1 MSKKRSKRKG
11 GKKKAAHDEPVNF
24 DPRQMEE
31 MTADLHRLLEEQDFE
46 TIDEAKAFIN
56 DLLASPGPLPS
67 IPPSTPLGEAQD
79 LIYDAW
85 ESSGFERL
93 ELARDA
99 LDISEDCAD
108 AWVLLAEE
116 AAGSL
121 HEARVFYEEG
131 VKAGEKVLG
140 QDAFE
145 DHAGHFWLVF
155 ETRPYMRARAGLAGC
170 LWDLDKHVEAIDHL
184 QDMLR
189 LNPNDNQ
196 GIRYILLTYLL
207 EDGTQSAVDELLTA
221 YDDGSA
227 NWLYSQALHT
237 FRGQGA
243 SSAARK
249 HLQAALKSNSHVPAY
264 LLLDKTLPKELPDTI
279 SFGDEDEAAVYVAYN
294 RHLWAG
300 EEGAVDWMRRISKAS

>member
-1 MSKKRSKRKG
+1 MNKKRSKKKR
-11 GKKKAAHDEPVNF
+11 GKKKAASDESVKI
-24 DPRQMEE
+24 DPRLVEE
-31 MTADLHRLLEEQDFE
+31 MTADLHRLLGEQEFE
-46 TIDEAKAFIN
+46 TIDEAQAFIN
-56 DLLASPGPLPS
+56 DILASPGSLPS
-67 IPPSTPLGEAQD
+67 LPPSTPLGEAQD

-121 HEARVFYEEG
+121 HEARVLYEAG

-155 ETRPYMRARAGLAGC
+155 ETRPYMRARAGLAEC

-184 QDMLR
+184 RDMLR

-196 GIRYILLTYLL
+196 GIRYVLLTYLL
-207 EDGTQSAVDELLTA
+207 EDGSQSAVDELLKT

-227 NWLYSQALHT
+227 NWLYSRALHT
-237 FRGQGA
+237 FRSQGA

-264 LLLDKTLPKELPDTI
+264 LLLEKTIPKELPDTI
-279 SFGDEDEAAVYVAYN
+279 SYGYEDEAAVYVVYN

-300 EEGAVDWMRRISKAS
+300 EEGALDWMRRISKAS